1 LVTASHDSERAD
13 FRFHIQANC
22 SLSPALTL
30 LVYGTVGLVALS
42 VALRFLFLGAWMVLP
57 FTLLELGLLVWV
69 LVQIR
74 RRQQEYERITV
85 ADGEVLIVRKIG
97 RETRES
103 RFPHY
108 WVAVVVKH
116 AQARNHPARLL
127 LRSHGKEIEVGRHLT
142 EEERLNLAKELKH
155 ALSAQHQRN
164 QPDSKHTANNTN
176 SGANNDTDKRPAPP
190 K

>member
-1 LVTASHDSERAD
+1 MVTASHDAERAD

-30 LVYGTVGLVALS
+30 LVYGTVGMVALS
-42 VALRFLFLGAWMVLP
+42 VALRFVFLGAWMVLP
-57 FTLLELGLLVWV
+57 FTLLELGLLIWV

-74 RRQQEYERITV
+74 RRQQEDERITI
-85 ADGEVLIVRKIG
+85 ADGEVLIAQTIG

-116 AQARNHPARLL
+116 ARARNHPARLL
-127 LRSHGKEIEVGRHLT
+127 LRSHGKEIEIGRHLT
-142 EEERLNLAKELKH
+142 EEERLDLATELKN
-155 ALSAQHQRN
+155 ALSTQHQRN
-164 QPDSKHTANNTN
+164 QPDSQHSTSNTKPG
-176 SGANNDTDKRPAPP
+176 S
-190 K
+190 